1 MKRFPSRNR
10 LKDKASKPVPAP
22 QGLAPINAPS
32 IPAKVAPDAPAA
44 LSHNIVAPF
53 SSEPS
58 ATRPVSRDTP
68 PPSDFQPDASSKGV
82 FGTADRATRRPRG
95 SVSYAEPNLRDKMRR
110 PTKDLVDAVGACDRP
125 QHLATIKLEGNNSV
139 STSISEKGA
148 PPATS
153 FKEEPCANASDLWQI
168 PTSTQ
173 SQEQQHQQGIVEP
186 ISPLGSK
193 SSIPPAELPT
203 SVITN
208 RRRRTVGIHRT
219 EAEGAE
225 QSSHQNHPGAG
236 STILALTAGSQRPR
250 RREEEKDVR
259 EGQVERQEIVK
270 EPCGSSPADGL
281 ENDDEKRMQEGATGT
296 STTLRNLRRYSTIA
310 GEERSTT
317 TTIGESKGGG
327 GGGNGGPVARKRERK
342 KETVGSGGGA
352 RGDGGMDLKSVRS
365 VAGLNHGGGVVVEEA
380 TGRAERAALRRRSMM
395 L

>member
-1 MKRFPSRNR
+1 
-10 LKDKASKPVPAP
+10 
-22 QGLAPINAPS
+22 
-32 IPAKVAPDAPAA
+32 
-44 LSHNIVAPF
+44 
-53 SSEPS
+53 
-58 ATRPVSRDTP
+58 
-68 PPSDFQPDASSKGV
+68 
-82 FGTADRATRRPRG
+82 
-95 SVSYAEPNLRDKMRR
+95 MRR

-139 STSISEKGA
+139 SNSISEKGA
-148 PPATS
+148 PRATS
-153 FKEEPCANASDLWQI
+153 FKEESDANASDLWQI

-173 SQEQQHQQGIVEP
+173 SQEQQQHQQGIVEP

-225 QSSHQNHPGAG
+225 QGSHQNHPGAG
-236 STILALTAGSQRPR
+236 STILALAAGSQRPR

-270 EPCGSSPADGL
+270 EPRGSSPAEGL
-281 ENDDEKRMQEGATGT
+281 ENDDEKGMQESATGP

-317 TTIGESKGGG
+317 TTMSESKG
-327 GGGNGGPVARKRERK
+327 GGGNGGPAAKKRERK

-365 VAGLNHGGGVVVEEA
+365 VAGLNPGGGVVAEET

>member
-22 QGLAPINAPS
+22 QEITVVNALS
-32 IPAKVAPDAPAA
+32 IPAKVAPDTPVV
-44 LSHNIVAPF
+44 LSHDIVCPS

-58 ATRPVSRDTP
+58 AVRLVSRDTP
-68 PPSDFQPDASSKGV
+68 PPSDFQPGASSKGV
-82 FGTADRATRRPRG
+82 FGTNERATRRPRG

-110 PTKDLVDAVGACDRP
+110 PTKDLIDAVGACDRP

-139 STSISEKGA
+139 SNSVLEKGA
-148 PPATS
+148 PRATN
-153 FKEEPCANASDLWQI
+153 FKEESDANASDLWQI

-173 SQEQQHQQGIVEP
+173 SQEQQHQPVIVEP

-208 RRRRTVGIHRT
+208 RRRRTVGVHHN

-225 QSSHQNHPGAG
+225 QGSHQNHPGAG
-236 STILALTAGSQRPR
+236 STILALAGGSQRPR
-250 RREEEKDVR
+250 RREEDKGVR
-259 EGQVERQEIVK
+259 EGEVERQEIVK
-270 EPCGSSPADGL
+270 ESSGSSPADGF
-281 ENDDEKRMQEGATGT
+281 ETDDEKRMQESATGP
-296 STTLRNLRRYSTIA
+296 STTLRNLRRYSTVA

-317 TTIGESKGGG
+317 TTTMGESKG

-352 RGDGGMDLKSVRS
+352 RGDGGVDLKSVRS
-365 VAGLNHGGGVVVEEA
+365 VAGLNPGGGVVVEES